1 MYLTLTDLLLWFVIA
16 TAAYLWWYGRGL
28 KDAALKAAKRYCQ
41 SQQLQLLDES
51 LVLNKLRISRDD
63 RGQLCLKRHYRF
75 EFSATG
81 DERYLGV
88 VELNGKRIL
97 RIELQPHRLPEQPD
111 L

>member
-1 MYLTLTDLLLWFVIA
+1 MYLTLTDLLLWALIA

-41 SQQLQLLDES
+41 KQQLQLLDES
-51 LVLNKLRISRDD
+51 LVLDKLQMSRDE
-63 RGQLCLKRHYRF
+63 RGHLCLQRRYRF

-81 DERYLGV
+81 DERYQGTIALT
-88 VELNGKRIL
+88 GKRII
-97 RIELQPHRLPEQPD
+97 RIELQPHRMPDSPE